1 MSMLPCDLEPL
12 YSLLAC
18 VTTSENALSISNH
31 LMDVFGSMDRIFSC
45 HISEIKREI
54 EGTEEFRN
62 KIAFLLENAKSL
74 TRRRMMDGLSAGDR
88 YTEVAVVKYLFG
100 LFRFEPTE
108 KVYMLFFDSKMRY
121 VGKELVS
128 SGTVNTTHV
137 TIRRALE
144 ISLRHSA
151 SYIVLAHNHPLG
163 KPDPSADDIST
174 TNNLITAFAETG
186 LKLLE
191 HYIIG
196 GASFAKI
203 LGSSNGILHQQ
214 CEILQ

>member
-1 MSMLPCDLEPL
+1 MSMLPCNLEPL

-18 VTTSENALSISNH
+18 VTNPENALAVANH
-31 LMDVFGSMDRIFSC
+31 LMDAFGSMDRIFSC

-54 EGTEEFRN
+54 KGTEDFRN
-62 KIAFLLENAKSL
+62 KVAFLLESAKSL
-74 TRRRMMDGLSAGDR
+74 TRRRMMGAFTLGER
-88 YTEVAVVKYLFG
+88 YHEVAVVKHLFG
-100 LFRFEPTE
+100 LFYFEPTE

-121 VGKELVS
+121 LGKELVS
-128 SGTVNTTHV
+128 SGTVNTSHV

-151 SYIVLAHNHPLG
+151 SYVILAHNHPFG
-163 KPDPSADDIST
+163 KPNPSADDIST

-196 GASFAKI
+196 GASFSKI
-203 LGSSNGILHQQ
+203 LSSSGGVLHQGY
-214 CEILQ
+214 EILQ